1 MQLRAQNV
9 GIKAIEIYFPNQCVD
24 QAELET
30 HMGVPSGKFTIGLG
44 QMQMAF
50 CDDREDTYSLAL
62 TAVSSLLRKYSVDPR
77 SIGRLEVGTESP
89 LDKSKSCK
97 TVLMQLFE
105 PHGNTNIEGCD
116 TFNACYG
123 GTNALFNTINWLE
136 SSSWDGR
143 DAIVVAGDI
152 ALYDQPAAKPTGGAG
167 CVAMLVGP
175 NAPLIFDTGLR
186 GSHFKHTYDFYKADF
201 KSEYPL
207 IDGQY
212 SIQCYTQA
220 IDACYK
226 HYHSRKDA
234 MKTMLNGSW
243 KDLGLAE
250 GEVELPLDYFDYM
263 VFHAPTCKLV
273 EKSFARLMYNDFVEN
288 PDHPFF
294 ASVPAELRGLL
305 PKETLTNKT
314 VEKTFVALAK
324 KRFAARVSSGLT
336 VPAMCGNTYTASVY
350 GSLISLMTNVG
361 SDDLQGKRIGLFSYG
376 SGLASSLF
384 SLTVRG
390 NVSNMIGKLDLLS
403 RLKQRHIVSPEGY
416 DEACKIREN
425 YEKIMAVIPPF
436 LEVPTKD
443 AIPKMRQLVEA
454 RQAPVLAK
462 LTSDTSLH
470 YQERTITGPR
480 GEITL
485 SILSPATITRAAGAQ
500 RTNLPCVLFLHG
512 GGMISGS
519 RLAGLDMF
527 APWVAAANSDK
538 CAPVVVSVE
547 YRLAPKHPHPTPV
560 DDCYAA
566 LRWVTSTAGG
576 AGEIGIDPSRVV
588 LAGAP
593 AGGGLATAAALMA
606 RDQQAAPGPRPRGLL
621 LVYPMLDD
629 RSSRITATAS
639 ARQFATGGVWSGASN
654 ELGWAS
660 LLGDEHAENVSI
672 YAAPGR
678 ATAADLAGL
687 PPVYM
692 DVGSADVFRDED
704 VAFAARLW
712 ESGARAELHVWPG
725 APHAFDGL
733 VPGATASRAAFAARW
748 AWFSRLVAE
757 EARD

>member
-50 CDDREDTYSLAL
+50 CDDREGSISLA
-62 TAVSSLLRKYSVDPR
+62 SLW
-77 SIGRLEVGTESP
+77 
-89 LDKSKSCK
+89 
-97 TVLMQLFE
+97 